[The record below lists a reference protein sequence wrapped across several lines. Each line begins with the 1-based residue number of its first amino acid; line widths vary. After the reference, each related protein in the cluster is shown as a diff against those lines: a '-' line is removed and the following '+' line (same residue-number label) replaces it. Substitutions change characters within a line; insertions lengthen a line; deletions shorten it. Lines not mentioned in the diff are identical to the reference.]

1 MLAPLVLT
9 VSATNPGK
17 SLLVV
22 SGEGGEGNSDSCEQ
36 GTYAGEAMTFAAG
49 RRAKAALADP
59 RERKFRRFIIVLSVR
74 TITSDIL
81 LGL

>member
-22 SGEGGEGNSDSCEQ
+22 SGEGGKGNSDSWEQ
-36 GTYAGEAMTFAAG
+36 GAYAGAAMTFAAG

-59 RERKFRRFIIVLSVR
+59 IERKFRRFIILLS
-74 TITSDIL
+74 TKTATLDML
-81 LGL
+81 LAL